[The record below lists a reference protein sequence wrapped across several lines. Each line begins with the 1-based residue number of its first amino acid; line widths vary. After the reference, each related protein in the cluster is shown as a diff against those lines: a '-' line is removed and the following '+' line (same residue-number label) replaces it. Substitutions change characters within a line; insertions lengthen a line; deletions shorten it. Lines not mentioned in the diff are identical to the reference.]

1 MCYYNNLSYYFN
13 LLPPHEQIKEINN
26 LVMYFSKY
34 AHRRHEYRMNYAKIV
49 SLKNIKK
56 EILSR
61 MYACEYVLL
70 R

>member
-1 MCYYNNLSYYFN
+1 MCHYNNLSYYSN

-56 EILSR
+56 EI
-61 MYACEYVLL
+61 
-70 R
+70 